1 MYNLVKAC
9 EIIKFYKKSVKTIY
23 ILQKK
28 CKIKIEVDNMK
39 QITEIITI
47 SELSRLIN
55 VSRPTLYKY
64 IDDYENG
71 FFDKI
76 DETYKKLFDYI
87 SYNVTNKK
95 QIYDYCINSFEND
108 DKKAILDKIKFLL
121 DKDTYK
127 SFFEK
132 IIKLN
137 EEEIKELIERIGL

>member
-1 MYNLVKAC
+1 
-9 EIIKFYKKSVKTIY
+9 
-23 ILQKK
+23 
-28 CKIKIEVDNMK
+28 MK

-108 DKKAILDKIKFLL
+108 DKKATLDKIKFLL